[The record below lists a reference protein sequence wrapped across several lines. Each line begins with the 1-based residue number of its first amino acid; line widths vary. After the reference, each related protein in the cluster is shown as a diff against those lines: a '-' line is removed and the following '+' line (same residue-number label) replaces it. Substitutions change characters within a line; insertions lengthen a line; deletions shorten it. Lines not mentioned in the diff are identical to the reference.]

1 MKRLLILLVPFLL
14 AASSVFGQLVPAK
27 TKVSLLVDAEQARP
41 GETVTMGVR
50 MQMPAGWHTYWRNPG
65 EAGAPTRIKWT
76 LPAGVTAGAIQ
87 WPVPEKVFAQE
98 IYTYGYHGEAMLLVS
113 LALAP
118 DLKPG
123 PIELKAKV
131 DWLECEELCV
141 LGDAVVVASLV
152 IGSETKPSK
161 DAAAIEAARKK
172 LPGEQ
177 RKYTATWDGPVTDD
191 KRPLRIEIAAKEP
204 AHRFDFFPNL
214 GDGWA
219 VEAKTE
225 ASVAGGKVLLRKW
238 VKKTGARWPTQVG
251 GIFVEYDQ
259 HDQDRL
265 IAAHEALV
273 EIAEKPTAAVPVAGW
288 LLAKMMFL
296 GFLGGLILNV
306 MPCVLPVIALKILGF
321 VQQGKGNVG
330 AVRKLGVAYTLGVL
344 FSFLLLAGVVL
355 GVQRAGGAATW
366 GMQFADPHYLLVLL
380 VIMTLVTLNL
390 FGVFEV
396 MLDGSTM
403 TAASD
408 LASRQGISG
417 AFFNGI
423 LATALA
429 TPCTAP
435 ILAEAL
441 GFAFSQPPRVVVLIF
456 LAIGFGLASP
466 YLVLSFRP
474 DWLKFLP
481 KPGAWMEK
489 FKIAMGFPMLAT
501 VFWILSL
508 TAPHFGKRG
517 MVWLGIFVTF
527 LALAAWVWGE
537 FVQRSTGRSGWAK
550 ILSLLLFVGGCGYS
564 YLQLTSRDEIPWKP
578 WSAAAVAQARA
589 EQRVVL
595 VDFTAD
601 WCLTCK
607 ANKRTSIEIAAVRA
621 KLKEINAVALLA
633 DNTQSPPEIAAE
645 LQKHARAG
653 VPLVLVY
660 PKDGVSPPQVL
671 PTLLTP
677 GIMLEALEKAAK

>member
-1 MKRLLILLVPFLL
+1 MNRSLTLFLPFLL
-14 AASSVFGQLVPAK
+14 AASSLFGQLIPAK
-27 TKVSLLVDAEQARP
+27 TQVSLLLDAEQARP
-41 GETVTMGVR
+41 GETVTVGVR
-50 MQMPAGWHTYWRNPG
+50 LQMPPGWHTYWRNPG
-65 EAGAPTRIKWT
+65 EAGDPTKIKWT
-76 LPAGVTAGAIQ
+76 LPAGVIAGAIQ

-98 IYTYGYHGEAMLLVS
+98 IYTYGYHGEAILLVS
-113 LALAP
+113 LTLAP
-118 DLKPG
+118 DLKTG
-123 PIELKAKV
+123 PIALKARV

-141 LGDAVVVASLV
+141 LGDAVVNATLN

-161 DAAAIEAARKK
+161 DAVAIEAARKK
-172 LPGEQ
+172 LPGG
-177 RKYTATWDGPVTDD
+177 RNKYSAAWDGPATGD
-191 KRPLRIEIAAKEP
+191 KRPLLIEFAVKES
-204 AHRFDFFPNL
+204 ARQFDFFPNL
-214 GDGWA
+214 GDGWS

-225 ASVAGGKVLLRKW
+225 TSVVGGKVLVRKL
-238 VKKTGARWPTQVG
+238 VKKTGAAWPVQVD
-251 GIFVEYDQ
+251 GIIVEYDKE
-259 HDQDRL
+259 RL
-265 IAAHEALV
+265 ITAHEALV
-273 EIAEKPTAAVPVAGW
+273 EIAENPSVAVPVAGL
-288 LLAKMMFL
+288 LLAKML
-296 GFLGGLILNV
+296 VLAFLGGLILNV

-330 AVRKLGVAYTLGVL
+330 AVRKLGVSYTLGVL
-344 FSFLLLAGVVL
+344 FSFLILAGVVL

-423 LATALA
+423 LTTALA

-441 GFAFSQPPRVVVLIF
+441 GFAFSQPPRVVVLMF
-456 LAIGFGLASP
+456 LAIGLGLASP

-517 MVWLGIFVTF
+517 MVWLGMFVTF

-537 FVQRSTGRSGWAK
+537 FAQRGTGRRGLAK
-550 ILSLLLFVGGCGYS
+550 ILSLLLFVIGCGYS

-589 EQRVVL
+589 EKRVVL

-607 ANKRTSIEIAAVRA
+607 ANKRTSIEISAVRA
-621 KLKEINAVALLA
+621 KLREINAVALLA

-645 LQKHARAG
+645 LQKHGRAG

-660 PKDGVSPPQVL
+660 PKDGVLPPQML

-677 GIMLEALEKAAK
+677 GIVIEALEKAAK

>member
-1 MKRLLILLVPFLL
+1 MTLLLEVEE
-14 AASSVFGQLVPAK
+14 V
-27 TKVSLLVDAEQARP
+27 RP
-41 GETVTMGVR
+41 GTTVTAAVR
-50 MQMPAGWHTYWRNPG
+50 LQMPPGWHTYWRNPG
-65 EAGAPTRIKWT
+65 EAGDPTKIKWT

-87 WPVPEKVFAQE
+87 WPVPEKIFAQE
-98 IYTYGYHGEAMLLVS
+98 IYTYGYHGEEFLLVP
-113 LALAP
+113 LMLAP

-123 PIELKAKV
+123 PIALKARV

-141 LGDAVVVASLV
+141 LGDATVNATLLV
-152 IGSETKPSK
+152 GEVTKVSK
-161 DAAAIEAARKK
+161 DAAVIEAARKK
-172 LPGEQ
+172 LPAAQ
-177 RKYTATWDGPVTDD
+177 VKYTAAWDGPAAGD
-191 KRPLRIEIAAKEP
+191 KRPLLIEFATSESA
-204 AHRFDFFPNL
+204 RQFDFFPHL
-214 GDGWA
+214 SDGWA

-225 ASVAGGKVLLRKW
+225 ASVTDGKVLLRKF
-238 VKKTGARWPTQVG
+238 VKKSGGAWPTQLEG
-251 GIFVEYDQ
+251 LIVE
-259 HDQDRL
+259 HDKERL
-265 IAAHEALV
+265 VAANEALV
-273 EIAEKPTAAVPVAGW
+273 EIAQKTTAPPVAGTLLVKML
-288 LLAKMMFL
+288 LLAFI
-296 GFLGGLILNV
+296 GGLILNV

-321 VQQGKGNVG
+321 VQQGKGNVA
-330 AVRKLGVAYTLGVL
+330 AVRKLGVSYTLGVL
-344 FSFLLLAGVVL
+344 FSFLILAGVVL

-396 MLDGSTM
+396 LLDGSTM

-441 GFAFSQPPRVVVLIF
+441 GFAFSQPPSVVVLMF
-456 LAIGFGLASP
+456 LAIGLGLASP

-489 FKIAMGFPMLAT
+489 FKVAMGFPMLAT

-517 MVWLGIFVTF
+517 MVWLGVFVTF

-537 FVQRSTGRSGWAK
+537 FVQRSTSRKGLAK
-550 ILSLLLFVGGCGYS
+550 MLSLLLFVGGCGYS

-589 EQRVVL
+589 EKRVVL

-607 ANKRTSIEIAAVRA
+607 ANKRTSIEISSVRA

-645 LQKHARAG
+645 LQKHNRAG

-660 PKDGVSPPQVL
+660 SKDGTSPPVVL

-677 GIMLEALEKAAK
+677 GLVLDALEKGAK